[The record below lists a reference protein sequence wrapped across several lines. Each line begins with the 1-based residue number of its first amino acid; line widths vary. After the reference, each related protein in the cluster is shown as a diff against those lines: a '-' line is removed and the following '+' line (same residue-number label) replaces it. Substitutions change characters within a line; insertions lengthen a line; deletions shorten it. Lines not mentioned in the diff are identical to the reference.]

1 MPIPLVGVTSCLK
14 SRDDFHFHSVG
25 AKYVD
30 AVVLR
35 RRRHAGPDPGDRA
48 SASTRTICSTASTA

>member
-14 SRDDFHFHSVG
+14 SRDEFQFHSVG

-30 AVVLR
+30 AVVCGAAR
-35 RRRHAGPDPGDRA
+35 DAR
-48 SASTRTICSTASTA
+48 S